1 MQQTVCDRCK
11 KVVNPDTMV
20 EIKIITKQH
29 TGPRE
34 YNQTVII
41 NDTTFHYCDLCS
53 DCYEKLYTLLSG
65 DYDEN
70 TTETK

>member
-11 KVVNPDTMV
+11 ILVNEQNMTAISATDYKQLKPDSLFSNRLNRN
-20 EIKIITKQH
+20 I
-29 TGPRE
+29 
-34 YNQTVII
+34 
-41 NDTTFHYCDLCS
+41 DLCA
-53 DCYEKLYTLLSG
+53 DCRDKFYFWLSG